1 MFICEQ
7 NKTIFVLKKKILMK
21 LLFVIA
27 LSTAAIAG
35 CGSSSKTTE
44 NKVESSVSSVEPG
57 TVYQFTV
64 KDIEGKDFKF
74 SDLKGKRIMIVNT
87 ASKCGLTP
95 QYEQLQ
101 WLYDNYKDSNFVIVG
116 FPANNFM
123 GQEPGSDEEIESFCQ
138 KNYGVSFP
146 MMSKISVKGDDIHPV
161 YKFLTE
167 KSLNGLEDNEVK
179 WNFQKYLID
188 EEGKLVK
195 VISPRTLPNDPS
207 IIEWLSQK

>member
-1 MFICEQ
+1 
-7 NKTIFVLKKKILMK
+7 MK
-21 LLFVIA
+21 LLFIIA
-27 LSTAAIAG
+27 LSTVAIAG

-44 NKVESSVSSVEPG
+44 KRIESNVKSVEPG

-64 KDIEGKDFKF
+64 KDIDGKDFKF

-116 FPANNFM
+116 FPANDFM
-123 GQEPGSDEEIESFCQ
+123 GQEPGTEEEIESFCQ
-138 KNYGVSFP
+138 KNYGVTFP
-146 MMSKISVKGDDIHPV
+146 MMSKISVKGEGMHQV
-161 YKFLTE
+161 YKFLTN

>member
-1 MFICEQ
+1 M
-7 NKTIFVLKKKILMK
+7 KIL
-21 LLFVIA
+21 FIIG
-27 LSTAAIAG
+27 LSTIAVAA
-35 CGSSSKTTE
+35 CSSSSKTTE
-44 NKVESSVSSVEPG
+44 KKVESTVQSVDPG
-57 TVYQFTV
+57 NVYQFTV
-64 KDIEGKDFKF
+64 KDIEGNDFNF

-116 FPANNFM
+116 FPANDFM

-138 KNYGVSFP
+138 KNYGVTFP
-146 MMSKISVKGDDIHPV
+146 IMSKISVKGEGMHPV
-161 YKFLTE
+161 YKFLTN

-207 IIEWLSQK
+207 IIEWLGQR